1 MAKRA
6 APDEQPFRPLLD
18 AGLVSAAIA
27 NQATQ
32 GVSTSQNAAQKVVDL
47 PRSETIR
54 RIESHRTESPD
65 AQPKEFG
72 GGTRERGPQ
81 PRLEKF
87 DNEKRILFTESETH
101 SIDRLVNNLA
111 TRLKSQI
118 KVSHLVRAIVALLLN
133 AQGEIDKRAGEAE
146 PLVRPPNGDS
156 QAMQRFER
164 QIAAIIG
171 AALRDAGP
179 IR

>member
-18 AGLVSAAIA
+18 AGLVAAAIA

-47 PRSETIR
+47 PRSETMR
-54 RIESHRTESPD
+54 RIEPHRTEAHE
-65 AQPKEFG
+65 AQPKEFE
-72 GGTRERGPQ
+72 REGRGRGPQ
-81 PRLEKF
+81 PILEKF
-87 DNEKRILFTESETH
+87 DKEKRILFTESETH

-164 QIAAIIG
+164 EIAAIIG

>member
-1 MAKRA
+1 MPAQFSADA
-6 APDEQPFRPLLD
+6 A
-18 AGLVSAAIA
+18 AGAGYQHGPGFQQSGNRIAA
-27 NQATQ
+27 QLHRL
-32 GVSTSQNAAQKVVDL
+32 AAQKVVDL
-47 PRSETIR
+47 PRSETMR